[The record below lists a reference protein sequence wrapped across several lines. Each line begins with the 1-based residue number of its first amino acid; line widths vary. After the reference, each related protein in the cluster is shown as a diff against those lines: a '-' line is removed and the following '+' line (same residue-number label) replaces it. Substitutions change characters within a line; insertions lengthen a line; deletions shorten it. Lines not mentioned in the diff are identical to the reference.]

1 MSYTPSKSFYIIK
14 NLFGTPPTIMTK
26 TLLPLLL
33 LALLALTV
41 SSYDPQLAKKLAY
54 LSGAAFST

>member
-1 MSYTPSKSFYIIK
+1 
-14 NLFGTPPTIMTK
+14 MTK